1 MKSRCSMDKKKIIN
15 DIKQEYLIKRIHA
28 EEASEK
34 FVSKLKEDKYF
45 DNIYTEYNIK
55 KLEYLKS
62 KYEIENLH
70 LKKEVLKLQKKIDT
84 YLKSKHIDRSALS
97 PKFECEICKDT
108 GVVDGKICSCVMK
121 ELHKR
126 LTDSISSQKNFHSF
140 DNCDSQIMNEQDK
153 KATKILQSWCDR
165 YPNVSKY
172 NINIIGGAGS
182 GKTFLLE
189 CIAYELI
196 QKGYFVCFKTMFE
209 LNELARLYHIGKSY
223 ELSDCMKADILLI
236 DDLGTEPILNNV
248 TKEYLYN
255 IINTRQINCLPTI
268 ISTNL
273 SPDDILNRYDERIFS
288 RLTNKNLCLN
298 IQLDSSDKRLIE
310 NKKS

>member
-1 MKSRCSMDKKKIIN
+1 MDKKKLI
-15 DIKQEYLIKRIHA
+15 DGIKQNYVLKRIRA
-28 EEASEK
+28 EEECEDFIA
-34 FVSKLKEDKYF
+34 KLREDKNF
-45 DNIYTEYNIK
+45 DNIYTDYYKKNI
-55 KLEYLKS
+55 EYLKS
-62 KYEIENLH
+62 EYEEENLE
-70 LKKEVLKLQKKIDT
+70 LKKEVLELKNKIDT
-84 YLKSKHIDRSALS
+84 YLKIHNIDKAKLT
-97 PKFECEICKDT
+97 PHYDCPICKDT
-108 GVVDGKICSCVMK
+108 GMNGNKICSCVIK
-121 ELHKR
+121 EINRQLSTK
-126 LTDSISSQKNFHSF
+126 SSSQTKFHSF
-140 DNCDSQIMNEQDK
+140 KEINQNLMNSTDS
-153 KATKILQSWCDR
+153 KAYTKITEWCNS
-165 YPNVSKY
+165 YPEKINKI
-172 NINIIGGAGS
+172 NINIVGSAGS
-182 GKTFLLE
+182 GKTFMME
-189 CIAYELI
+189 CVAHEMIER
-196 QKGYFVCFKTMFE
+196 GYVVCFKTMFE

-255 IINTRQINCLPTI
+255 IINTRQINRLTTI